1 MTYPTTAHTLLDNIE
16 ANLRGVRARVGERL
30 VLAAVKAN
38 AYGHG
43 AVAVAAMIEQRKAAD
58 WLGVA
63 TVDEG
68 RQLRRA
74 GVSLPILKLSP
85 TRGGDEVSRALASAL
100 TLSVVDA
107 ESVDEV
113 ARVAERVGLTGV
125 AVHLKIDTG
134 MRRVGVEPAAAPA
147 LAARIASDQRLQL
160 QGVFSHLPVSDTPDG
175 ADFTRAQTELFAR
188 TVAAI
193 EAETGP
199 VPLKHLANSGA
210 VLGHPDTWFDLVR
223 PGIMIYGSLPDP
235 LAERTVELRPGL
247 ELTTAVSFV
256 KPVAAGETVSYGR
269 TWTTPRDTVIGTI
282 PVGYGDGYSRLL
294 SNRGRVL
301 IGGRPYPIA
310 GRVCMDQTMVDLGPD
325 AGVRVGDEVV
335 LIGRSGAEEITVAE
349 VAELMGTIPYEVT
362 CLITGRVT
370 RDLKGVRAEP
380 R

>member
-1 MTYPTTAHTLLDNIE
+1 MTYPTSAHTLLDNIE

-100 TLSVVDA
+100 TLSVVDE

-125 AVHLKIDTG
+125 AMHLKIDTG

-269 TWTTPRDTVIGTI
+269 TWTAPRDTVIGTI

-325 AGVRVGDEVV
+325 ADVRVGDEVV
-335 LIGRSGAEEITVAE
+335 LIGRSGTEEITVAE